1 MGNLKISK
9 EDGSVSISINPK
21 IYPLEI
27 IYSAAYV
34 FIDKAYVLIEG
45 DPKKNV
51 IVELIPKE
59 VYDLLIPKSIKLK
72 SKKDNDTKSILEQ
85 FGREFNNEL
94 LSYATYATIARKNK
108 GIMTTLIQRALLTNE
123 GEPEESIN
131 MQEDNEFKEI
141 LKELEEDKDMI
152 KDKKPFG
159 IQVPWDEEE
168 LKEGSKKEFNEIN
181 KKFDESLTKSKIF
194 NISYDGQKIKIK
206 NGESI
211 IDACE
216 KFGVP
221 FGCER
226 GTCGS
231 CKISIIKGSKN
242 LSKLTKE
249 EKDLGGDSKIRFA
262 CQCKLIGGDVEI
274 NY

>member
-181 KKFDESLTKSKIF
+181 KKFDESLT
-194 NISYDGQKIKIK
+194 
-206 NGESI
+206 
-211 IDACE
+211 
-216 KFGVP
+216 
-221 FGCER
+221 
-226 GTCGS
+226 
-231 CKISIIKGSKN
+231 
-242 LSKLTKE
+242 
-249 EKDLGGDSKIRFA
+249 
-262 CQCKLIGGDVEI
+262 
-274 NY
+274 